1 MMIRRRI
8 LQALMAALGVILL
21 VRFAAPGVIAGAE
34 PFAVGGTVD
43 ILLDSEFRFLS
54 ALAGS
59 SGIAYFWMIARV
71 ERHKALF
78 IILAAGAFAG
88 GLARLV
94 SMAQYGMPADKAV
107 IATVIELVV
116 PVIAIPLMWS
126 VAADHA
132 RGAPSDETASN

>member
-1 MMIRRRI
+1 
-8 LQALMAALGVILL
+8 MAALGVILL
-21 VRFAAPGVIAGAE
+21 VRFAALGVIDGAAPFAGAG
-34 PFAVGGTVD
+34 AVD

-59 SGIAYFWMIARV
+59 TGIAYFWMIARV
-71 ERHKALF
+71 EQHKALF

-116 PVIAIPLMWS
+116 PAITIPLMWS
-126 VAADHA
+126 VATNHA
-132 RGAPSDETASN
+132 RGAPSHESASN